1 MKPES
6 LLARCRLARFPT
18 SRSGKQPWP
27 RSWVAAFR
35 ASDREDREEGKSR
48 SPRAWRWVGEGRA
61 GVWGCCC
68 GTATADAH
76 NYPPPPAF
84 PPTHK
89 HCTTTHNTQP
99 SHTSQSLPFLSLL
112 SPQPPPSLPRT
123 SLHPTLKGAS
133 SNGPPVRSSA
143 PTPAPAR
150 SSAGAPP
157 PSTPPRRRPPSAGAH
172 LA

>member
-35 ASDREDREEGKSR
+35 ASDREDREEGKS
-48 SPRAWRWVGEGRA
+48 SVEGWRWVGEGRA

-76 NYPPPPAF
+76 NYPPLLLSPLHTNTARPR
-84 PPTHK
+84 
-89 HCTTTHNTQP
+89 TTHNLLTRP
-99 SHTSQSLPFLSLL
+99 NLSLFYL
-112 SPQPPPSLPRT
+112 SFLPNPLPPCLA
-123 SLHPTLKGAS
+123 LHPTLKGAS